1 MASTHFRH
9 NLISITII
17 RPCSSPAAVARLE
30 GSGRDPACTVA
41 AQTMGAVQAHAEGG
55 CAGARA
61 AHSWGCEPAVGTLE
75 VGLEA
80 GAESPLAAQ
89 MEGPEF
95 VWLQLCFFCNFYLF
109 LSFFYTDA
117 SA

>member
-1 MASTHFRH
+1 
-9 NLISITII
+9 
-17 RPCSSPAAVARLE
+17 
-30 GSGRDPACTVA
+30 
-41 AQTMGAVQAHAEGG
+41 MGAVQAHAERG

-89 MEGPEF
+89 VEGPEI
-95 VWLQLCFFCNFYLF
+95 V
-109 LSFFYTDA
+109 
-117 SA
+117 